1 MPNLSQLKR
10 QRMLAFLDKIK
21 EEYKTDD
28 EMLIALGEIA
38 NALISKKYGLVWEQH
53 EEKVDVAMQTSIPV
67 FEEVLER
74 EISVDPDKPYN
85 FLLEGD
91 NLHSLY
97 LLEKT
102 HKGAIDLI
110 YIDPPYNTGEEDF
123 IYDDNYVDAN
133 DSFRHSKWLSFM
145 SVRLNIAKSL
155 LAPHGFIFISIDDKE
170 ASQLKMLCDEIFGEG
185 NYEKTDYIQC

>member
-145 SVRLNIAKSL
+145 SVRLNIAKCQS
-155 LAPHGFIFISIDDKE
+155 K
-170 ASQLKMLCDEIFGEG
+170 
-185 NYEKTDYIQC
+185 NYG